1 MTNQEYIWGVLSLP
15 AVVAAKRL
23 AGTMD
28 GCRFCNLRADNNC
41 GAEMCE
47 AQIYDYLTE
56 AVRHDAET
64 AG

>member
-1 MTNQEYIWGVLSLP
+1 MTIQDYLREVLSLP

-23 AGTMD
+23 AGTME

-56 AVRHDAET
+56 AVNIAI
-64 AG
+64 